1 MLVLPISENL
11 DKLLE
16 DCSVTSMAT
25 LRKLSRVMEM
35 AVDFALMFVVG
46 VLGAKHRGA
55 D

>member
-1 MLVLPISENL
+1 MLVLPIAENL